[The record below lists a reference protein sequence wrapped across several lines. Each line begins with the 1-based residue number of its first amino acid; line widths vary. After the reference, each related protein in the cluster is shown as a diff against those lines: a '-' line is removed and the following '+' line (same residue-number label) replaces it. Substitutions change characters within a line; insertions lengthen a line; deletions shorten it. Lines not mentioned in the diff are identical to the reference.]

1 MPTFSTGKAA
11 VFKIDDTGG
20 TERVISDVL
29 NSVDFPETTDPAETT
44 AFGASSR
51 SYIVSLESA
60 TISISGMYDATV
72 DGYLKGG
79 AEPASRTFT
88 YQPGVTT
95 GDAIYSGECILTSYS
110 LSSPVGDVNTF
121 TADFQVTGTVSR
133 TVVS

>member
-11 VFKIDDTGG
+11 VFSIDDTGG
-20 TERVISDVL
+20 TARDISDVL
-29 NSVDFPETTDPAETT
+29 NSIDFPETTDTAEVT

-79 AEPASRTFT
+79 TEPASRTFT
-88 YQPGVTT
+88 FKPGVSS

-121 TADFQVTGTVSR
+121 SADFQVTGTVTR
-133 TVVS
+133 TTT

>member
-11 VFKIDDTGG
+11 VFSIDDTGG
-20 TERVISDVL
+20 SARDISDVL
-29 NSVDFPETTDPAETT
+29 NSIDFPETTDTAEVT

-79 AEPASRTFT
+79 TEPASRSFI
-88 YQPGVTT
+88 YKPGVTS

-121 TADFQVTGTVSR
+121 SADFQVTGTVTR
-133 TVVS
+133 TTT

>member
-11 VFKIDDTGG
+11 VFEIDDTGG
-20 TERVISDVL
+20 TSRDISDVL
-29 NSVDFPETTDPAETT
+29 NSVDFPETTDTAEVT

-79 AEPASRTFT
+79 TEPASRTFT
-88 YQPGVTT
+88 FKPGVSS

-121 TADFQVTGTVSR
+121 SADFQVTGTVTR
-133 TVVS
+133 TTT

>member
-11 VFKIDDTGG
+11 VFSIDDTGG
-20 TERVISDVL
+20 SARDISNVL
-29 NSVDFPETTDPAETT
+29 NTIDFPETTDTAEVT

-79 AEPASRTFT
+79 TEPASRTFT
-88 YQPGVTT
+88 FKPGVSS

-121 TADFQVTGTVSR
+121 SADFQVTGTVTR
-133 TVVS
+133 TTT

>member
-11 VFKIDDTGG
+11 VFSIDDTGG
-20 TERVISDVL
+20 TARDISNVL
-29 NSVDFPETTDPAETT
+29 NSIDFPESTDTAEVT

-60 TISISGMYDATV
+60 TISISGMYDSTV

-79 AEPASRTFT
+79 TEPASRTFT
-88 YQPGVTT
+88 YKPGVTS

-121 TADFQVTGTVSR
+121 TADFQVTGAVTR
-133 TVVS
+133 TTT

>member
-11 VFKIDDTGG
+11 VFSIDDTGG
-20 TERVISDVL
+20 TARDISDVL
-29 NSVDFPETTDPAETT
+29 NSIDFPETTDTAEVT

-79 AEPASRTFT
+79 TEPASRTFT
-88 YQPGVTT
+88 YKPGVTS

-121 TADFQVTGTVSR
+121 TADFQVTGTVTR
-133 TVVS
+133 TTT

>member
-11 VFKIDDTGG
+11 VFEIDDTAG
-20 TERVISDVL
+20 TTRDISDVL
-29 NSVDFPETTDPAETT
+29 NSVDFPETTDTAEVT

-79 AEPASRTFT
+79 TEPASRTFT
-88 YQPGVTT
+88 YKPGVSS

-121 TADFQVTGTVSR
+121 SADFQVTGTVTR
-133 TVVS
+133 TTT

>member
-11 VFKIDDTGG
+11 VFSIDDTAG
-20 TERVISDVL
+20 TARDISDVL
-29 NSVDFPETTDPAETT
+29 NSIDFPETTDTAEVT

-88 YQPGVTT
+88 YKPGVTS

-121 TADFQVTGTVSR
+121 SADFQVTGTVTR
-133 TVVS
+133 TTT

>member
-11 VFKIDDTGG
+11 VFSIDDTGG
-20 TERVISDVL
+20 SARDISDVL
-29 NSVDFPETTDPAETT
+29 NSIDFPETTDTAEVT

-60 TISISGMYDATV
+60 TISVSGMYDSTV

-79 AEPASRTFT
+79 TEPASRTFT
-88 YQPGVTT
+88 YKPGVTS

-121 TADFQVTGTVSR
+121 SADFQVTGTVTR
-133 TVVS
+133 TTT

>member
-1 MPTFSTGKAA
+1 MPTFTTGKSA

-20 TERVISDVL
+20 TERTISDVL
-29 NSVDFPETTDPAETT
+29 NSVDFPETTDTAETT

-79 AEPASRTFT
+79 VEPASRSFE
-88 YQPGVTT
+88 YQPT
-95 GDAIYSGECILTSYS
+95 GTVGESKYTGECILTNYS
-110 LSSPVGDVNTF
+110 LSSPVGDVVTF
-121 TADFQVTGTVSR
+121 SADFQVTGAVTRGTV
-133 TVVS
+133 

>member
-11 VFKIDDTGG
+11 VFEIDDTGG
-20 TERVISDVL
+20 TSRDISDVL
-29 NSVDFPETTDPAETT
+29 NSIDFPESTDTAEVT
-44 AFGASSR
+44 AFGASAR

-60 TISISGMYDATV
+60 TISVSGMYDATV
-72 DGYLKGG
+72 DGYFKGG

-88 YQPGVTT
+88 YKPGVSA

-121 TADFQVTGTVSR
+121 TADFQVTGSVTR
-133 TVVS
+133 TTT

>member
-11 VFKIDDTGG
+11 VFSIDDTGG
-20 TERVISDVL
+20 TARDISNVL
-29 NSVDFPETTDPAETT
+29 NSIDFPETTDTAEVT

-60 TISISGMYDATV
+60 TISVSGMYDATV

-79 AEPASRTFT
+79 TEPASRTFT
-88 YQPGVTT
+88 YKPGVTS

-121 TADFQVTGTVSR
+121 TADFQVTGTVTR
-133 TVVS
+133 TTT

>member
-11 VFKIDDTGG
+11 VFEIDDTAG
-20 TERVISDVL
+20 TTRDISDVL
-29 NSVDFPETTDPAETT
+29 NSIDFPETTDTAEVT

-79 AEPASRTFT
+79 TEPASRTFT
-88 YQPGVTT
+88 YKPGVSS

-121 TADFQVTGTVSR
+121 SADFQVTGTVTR
-133 TVVS
+133 TTT

>member
-11 VFKIDDTGG
+11 VFEIDDTAG
-20 TERVISDVL
+20 TTRDISDVL
-29 NSVDFPETTDPAETT
+29 NSVDFPETTDTAEVT

-79 AEPASRTFT
+79 TEPASRTFT
-88 YQPGVTT
+88 FKPGVSS

-121 TADFQVTGTVSR
+121 TADFQVTGTVTR
-133 TVVS
+133 TTT

>member
-11 VFKIDDTGG
+11 FFSIDDTGG
-20 TERVISDVL
+20 SVRDISNVL
-29 NSVDFPETTDPAETT
+29 NTIDFPESTDTAETT

-60 TISISGMYDATV
+60 TISISGMYDSTV

-79 AEPASRTFT
+79 TEPASRSFV
-88 YQPGVTT
+88 YKPGVAS
-95 GDAIYSGECILTSYS
+95 GDAIYAGEAILTSYS

-121 TADFQVTGTVSR
+121 SADFQVTGTVTR
-133 TVVS
+133 TTT

>member
-29 NSVDFPETTDPAETT
+29 NSIDFPETTDTAETT

-79 AEPASRTFT
+79 AEPTSRTFT
-88 YQPGVTT
+88 YQPGATS

-121 TADFQVTGTVSR
+121 SADFQVTGVVGRTTV
-133 TVVS
+133 

>member
-11 VFKIDDTGG
+11 VFSIDDTGG
-20 TERVISDVL
+20 TARDISDVL
-29 NSVDFPETTDPAETT
+29 NTIDFPETTDTAEVT

-60 TISISGMYDATV
+60 TISVSGMYDSTV

-79 AEPASRTFT
+79 TEPASRTFT
-88 YQPGVTT
+88 YKPGVTS
-95 GDAIYSGECILTSYS
+95 GDAIYSGECILTNYS

-121 TADFQVTGTVSR
+121 TADFQVTGTVTR
-133 TVVS
+133 TTT

>member
-11 VFKIDDTGG
+11 VFEIDDTAG
-20 TERVISDVL
+20 TTRDISDVL
-29 NSVDFPETTDPAETT
+29 NSVDFPETTDTAEVT

-79 AEPASRTFT
+79 TEPASRTFT
-88 YQPGVTT
+88 FKPGVSS

-121 TADFQVTGTVSR
+121 SADFQVTGTVTR
-133 TVVS
+133 TTT

>member
-1 MPTFSTGKAA
+1 MPTFTTGKSA
-11 VFKIDDTGG
+11 VFKIDDTSG
-20 TERVISDVL
+20 TERIISDVL
-29 NSVDFPETTDPAETT
+29 NSVDFPETTDTAEVT

-88 YQPGVTT
+88 YQPT
-95 GDAIYSGECILTSYS
+95 GTSGESQYSGECILTSYS
-110 LSSPVGDVNTF
+110 LSSPVGDVVTF
-121 TADFQVTGTVSR
+121 SADFQVTGAVTRGTVP
-133 TVVS
+133 

>member
-11 VFKIDDTGG
+11 VFSIDDTSG
-20 TERVISDVL
+20 TSRDISSVL
-29 NSVDFPETTDPAETT
+29 NSVDFPESTETSEVT

-79 AEPASRTFT
+79 TEPTSRTFT
-88 YQPGVTT
+88 YKPGVSS

-121 TADFQVTGTVSR
+121 SADFQVTGTVTR
-133 TVVS
+133 TTT

>member
-11 VFKIDDTGG
+11 VFSIDDTGG
-20 TERVISDVL
+20 SARDISDVL
-29 NSVDFPETTDPAETT
+29 NTIDFPETTDTAEVT

-79 AEPASRTFT
+79 AEPASRSFI
-88 YQPGVTT
+88 YKPGVTS
-95 GDAIYSGECILTSYS
+95 GDAIYAGECILTNYS

-121 TADFQVTGTVSR
+121 SADFQVTGTVTR
-133 TVVS
+133 TTT

>member
-11 VFKIDDTGG
+11 VFSIDDTGG
-20 TERVISDVL
+20 TARDISDVL
-29 NSVDFPETTDPAETT
+29 NSIDFPETTDTAEVT

-60 TISISGMYDATV
+60 TISVSGMYDATV

-79 AEPASRTFT
+79 TEPASRTFT
-88 YQPGVTT
+88 YKPGVTS

-121 TADFQVTGTVSR
+121 TADFQVTGTVTR
-133 TVVS
+133 TTT

>member
-11 VFKIDDTGG
+11 VFSIDDTGG
-20 TERVISDVL
+20 TARDISNVL
-29 NSVDFPETTDPAETT
+29 NSIDFPESTETAEVT

-60 TISISGMYDATV
+60 TISISGMYDSTV

-79 AEPASRTFT
+79 TEPASRTFT
-88 YQPGVTT
+88 YKPGVTS

-121 TADFQVTGTVSR
+121 TADFQVTGTVTR
-133 TVVS
+133 TTT

>member
-11 VFKIDDTGG
+11 VFSIDDTGG
-20 TERVISDVL
+20 SARDISDVL
-29 NSVDFPETTDPAETT
+29 NSIDFPETTDTAEVT

-79 AEPASRTFT
+79 TEPASRSFI
-88 YQPGVTT
+88 YKPGVTS

-121 TADFQVTGTVSR
+121 SADFQVTGTV
-133 TVVS
+133 TLTTT